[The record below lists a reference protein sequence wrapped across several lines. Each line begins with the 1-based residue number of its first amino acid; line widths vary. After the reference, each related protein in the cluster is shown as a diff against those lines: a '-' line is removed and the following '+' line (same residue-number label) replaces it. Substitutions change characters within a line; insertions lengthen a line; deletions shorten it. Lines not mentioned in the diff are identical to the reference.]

1 MQSYFFA
8 NVAPGLDRGAGPVAS
23 TFFHLSPEGR
33 GRVSEASEGEGVRK
47 LKFFSCVR
55 TPSPQPSPLWGEGVR
70 MRKPTVTQERKSHG

>member
-8 NVAPGLDRGAGPVAS
+8 NVAPDLIGG
-23 TFFHLSPEGR
+23 
-33 GRVSEASEGEGVRK
+33 SEGEGVRK

-70 MRKPTVTQERKSHG
+70 MRKPTVTQEHKSHG